1 MLYTVVDLN
10 SVFDDNKRRFEC
22 VRSSNPYDYIRTGY
36 YLDNASLFGGNNN
49 VSFNCNFPGNT
60 ARNFLDITNK

>member
-10 SVFDDNKRRFEC
+10 SVFYDNNRRFEC

-36 YLDNASLFGGNNN
+36 YLDNASLFGGNNH
-49 VSFNCNFPGNT
+49 VSFNCNIPSNT
-60 ARNFLDITNK
+60 ARDCLDITNK